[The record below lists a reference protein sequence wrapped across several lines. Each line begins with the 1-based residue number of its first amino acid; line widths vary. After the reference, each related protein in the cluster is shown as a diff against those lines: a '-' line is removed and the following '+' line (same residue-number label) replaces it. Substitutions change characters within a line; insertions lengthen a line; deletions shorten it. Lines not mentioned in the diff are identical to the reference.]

1 VSVHPVTRLD
11 AKFLQ
16 DPHALYRALR
26 AEAPASPA
34 TMWGGVR
41 IWLVTRYA
49 EAKALLSDPRV
60 SKDYSGA
67 RALLPPSAAEWFT
80 PSTNATMLMSDPPDH
95 TRLRRLV
102 VKAFAARAVD
112 KLRPRI
118 EQIADELLDAVAA
131 AAKTGPVDLRASFAA
146 PLPIRVIGELLGV
159 PYAER
164 ERFQALSEPL
174 LTTLDAN
181 TVAAAQAS
189 LMELLSELIASKRRH
204 PTEDLLTALAQ
215 ATEDGDRLT
224 EDELLRTAYLLIFAG
239 YETTVNLIANG
250 ILALLQNPSQLEY
263 LRKNPADLPTAVEE
277 FLRYEGPVNI
287 ATTRFT
293 TTAIE
298 LGEVTI
304 PANEFVM
311 IALTAANRDD
321 RQFADH
327 ERLDVT
333 RHPNAHLAFGHGIHY
348 CVGAPLARLEARIA
362 FDRFLPRFHRMTLT
376 DDASLEYHNST
387 LIRGLK
393 SLPVLLG

>member
-1 VSVHPVTRLD
+1 VSEHPVTKLD

-41 IWLVTRYA
+41 VWLVTRYA
-49 EAKALLSDPRV
+49 EAKALLNDPRV

-67 RALLPPSAAEWFT
+67 RTLLPPSAAEWFS

-131 AAKTGPVDLRASFAA
+131 AAKAGPVDLRTSFAA
-146 PLPIRVIGELLGV
+146 PLPIRVIGDLLGV
-159 PYAER
+159 PDVER
-164 ERFQALSEPL
+164 DRFQAVSDPL

-181 TVAAAQAS
+181 TVATAQAS
-189 LMELLSELIASKRRH
+189 LMELLTELIASKRRH

-250 ILALLQNPSQLEY
+250 ILALLQNSSQLNTCG
-263 LRKNPADLPTAVEE
+263 R
-277 FLRYEGPVNI
+277 
-287 ATTRFT
+287 TRRTCPPRWKSFC
-293 TTAIE
+293 
-298 LGEVTI
+298 
-304 PANEFVM
+304 
-311 IALTAANRDD
+311 
-321 RQFADH
+321 
-327 ERLDVT
+327 VT
-333 RHPNAHLAFGHGIHY
+333 RARSTSRPHGS
-348 CVGAPLARLEARIA
+348 PQPRSTSAR
-362 FDRFLPRFHRMTLT
+362 
-376 DDASLEYHNST
+376 
-387 LIRGLK
+387 
-393 SLPVLLG
+393 